1 MTKKT
6 RFEEKVEK
14 LPELTVSVMA
24 SSRYPYRLELMK
36 DNIETWL
43 WCYIQRPVKFWWQ
56 RRTRGWDDSELWSL
70 DATIAKFVRPRLA
83 RLKEIKHGYPC
94 DLTEQEWDIVV
105 DKMLWSLDHV
115 QDEDCHLPADAH
127 LTSRELGIVCTWMP
141 GRAEDATEEEK
152 STAQAKWKLYRE
164 VTEQNQ
170 ARCQEGLDLFGK
182 YFRNLW
188 D

>member
-14 LPELTVSVMA
+14 IPELTVSVLA
-24 SSRYPYRLELMK
+24 SSRYPSRLELMRDK
-36 DNIETWL
+36 IETWL

-56 RRTRGWDDSELWSL
+56 RRIRGWDDSELWSL
-70 DATIAKFVRPRLA
+70 DATIAKFTRPRLA
-83 RLKEIKHGYPC
+83 RLIDIKQGHPC

-105 DKMLWSLDHV
+105 GKILWSLDHV
-115 QDEDCHLPADAH
+115 QDEECHMDPDVH
-127 LTSRELGIVCTWMP
+127 LTSRELDIVCNWMP
-141 GRAEDATEEEK
+141 DRAEDATEEEK
-152 STAQAKWKLYRE
+152 AAAQAKWARYCELSQ
-164 VTEQNQ
+164 EQDVK
-170 ARCQEGLDLFGK
+170 CQEGLDLFGK